1 MIQDELKIPV
11 DEVRAI
17 HEFYIMSLSEQTS
30 FRPIKNHQFTCMIL
44 NAKYNAFFPWN
55 KILMLY
61 NNLYVKYHKIKQPW
75 DSIQWTLHTWKCKP
89 VTL

>member
-1 MIQDELKIPV
+1 MIQDELGYQWMKS
-11 DEVRAI
+11 EL
-17 HEFYIMSLSEQTS
+17 FMNSTQCNSLSKHHS
-30 FRPIKNHQFTCMIL
+30 DQFTCMIL

-75 DSIQWTLHTWKCKP
+75 DSIQ
-89 VTL
+89 

>member
-1 MIQDELKIPV
+1 
-11 DEVRAI
+11 
-17 HEFYIMSLSEQTS
+17 
-30 FRPIKNHQFTCMIL
+30 MIL

-75 DSIQWTLHTWKCKP
+75 DLILYIDIKHMEM
-89 VTL
+89 